1 MKKGLIALGLL
12 MASNATAQTCIPKP
26 DCADMGYTK
35 TSCSGAYLKCPF
47 DTSKMACLA
56 DENAGRLCLVGYIY
70 YSDGTCDSVVYS
82 TKTPIGVVVK
92 TNELVMSLNIK
103 NMYWASSYLDV
114 SGLTNYSSSTDAIT
128 DYNGK
133 TNTAKIVSAY
143 TSDTTSNNAAKYCN
157 SYSTA
162 GTSAGQW
169 YLPAAGELYGYIYAS
184 YTTLEATFGALGKS
198 LPSGHYWS
206 SSEYNTYNAWLV
218 GSSIGNVT
226 SGSKDSN
233 WSVSCCLLEISVGEE
248 SCSDTSCSVG
258 NIMYSDGTCCKEKLD
273 NKTAIGVVVKDN
285 ELVMSE
291 RSDTDMYWARSYV
304 YVSGVTNYTS
314 TTEALADYNG

>member
-1 MKKGLIALGLL
+1 MRKGLIALSLL
-12 MASNATAQTCIPKP
+12 MANNVYADTCIPKP

-92 TNELVMSLNIK
+92 TNELVMSLVTK
-103 NMYWASSYLDV
+103 SMTWASSYVDV
-114 SGLTNYSSSTDAIT
+114 SGLTNYSSSTDAKT

-169 YLPAAGELYGYIYAS
+169 YLPAAGEIYGYIYAS
-184 YTTLEATFGALGKS
+184 YVTLSATFGALGKS
-198 LPSGHYWS
+198 LPSGYYWS
-206 SSEYNTYNAWLV
+206 SSEYNNNFAWRVYANLGGV
-218 GSSIGNVT
+218 DYYGKANGY
-226 SGSKDSN
+226 
-233 WSVSCCLLEISVGEE
+233 SVSCLLEI
-248 SCSDTSCSVG
+248 
-258 NIMYSDGTCCKEKLD
+258 
-273 NKTAIGVVVKDN
+273 
-285 ELVMSE
+285 
-291 RSDTDMYWARSYV
+291 
-304 YVSGVTNYTS
+304 
-314 TTEALADYNG
+314 

>member
-1 MKKGLIALGLL
+1 MKKGLIALSLL
-12 MASNATAQTCIPKP
+12 VASNATAQTCIPKP

-92 TNELVMSLNIK
+92 TNELVMSLATK
-103 NMYWASSYLDV
+103 SMSWASSYVDV
-114 SGLTNYSSSTDAIT
+114 SGVTNYTGNTSVQT

-133 TNTAKIVSAY
+133 ANTLAIVSAY
-143 TSDTTSNNAAKYCN
+143 PSDTTSNNAAKYCN

-169 YLPAAGELYGYIYAS
+169 YLPA
-184 YTTLEATFGALGKS
+184 
-198 LPSGHYWS
+198 
-206 SSEYNTYNAWLV
+206 
-218 GSSIGNVT
+218 
-226 SGSKDSN
+226 
-233 WSVSCCLLEISVGEE
+233 VGEIYM
-248 SCSDTSCSVG
+248 D
-258 NIMYSDGTCCKEKLD
+258 IFML
-273 NKTAIGVVVKDN
+273 II
-285 ELVMSE
+285 EL
-291 RSDTDMYWARSYV
+291 
-304 YVSGVTNYTS
+304 
-314 TTEALADYNG
+314 

>member
-1 MKKGLIALGLL
+1 MKKGLIALSLL
-12 MASNATAQTCIPKP
+12 VASNATAQTCIPKP

-92 TNELVMSLNIK
+92 TNELVMSLATK
-103 NMYWASSYLDV
+103 SMSWASSYVDV
-114 SGLTNYSSSTDAIT
+114 SGVTNYTGNTSVQT

-133 TNTAKIVSAY
+133 ANTLAIVSAY
-143 TSDTTSNNAAKYCN
+143 PSDTTSNNAAKYCN

-169 YLPAAGELYGYIYAS
+169 YLPAAGEIYGYIYANNR
-184 YTTLEATFGALGKS
+184 TLETAFGLLG
-198 LPSGHYWS
+198 LGFPSTNLWS
-206 SSEYNTYNAWLV
+206 SSEYNSGYTWLV
-218 GSSIGNVT
+218 TTYSGFVT
-226 SGSKDSN
+226 NYLKYDTY
-233 WSVSCCLLEISVGEE
+233 SVSCLL
-248 SCSDTSCSVG
+248 
-258 NIMYSDGTCCKEKLD
+258 
-273 NKTAIGVVVKDN
+273 
-285 ELVMSE
+285 
-291 RSDTDMYWARSYV
+291 
-304 YVSGVTNYTS
+304 
-314 TTEALADYNG
+314 AL

>member
-1 MKKGLIALGLL
+1 MRKLLITLSLL
-12 MASNATAQTCIPKP
+12 MANNAYADTCIPKP

-92 TNELVMSLNIK
+92 TNELVMSLTTK
-103 NMYWASSYLDV
+103 SMTWASSYVDV
-114 SGLTNYSSSTDAIT
+114 SGVTNYTSDTDAKT

-133 TNTAKIVSAY
+133 ANTLAIVSTY

-169 YLPAAGELYGYIYAS
+169 YLPAAGEIYGYIYAS
-184 YTTLEATFGALGKS
+184 YQTLEATFSSLGLS
-198 LPSGHYWS
+198 FPRAYLWS
-206 SSEYNTYNAWLV
+206 SSEYGNYYAWTV
-218 GSSIGNVT
+218 YSYDGNVDWY
-226 SGSKDSN
+226 GKN
-233 WSVSCCLLEISVGEE
+233 NAYSVSCLL
-248 SCSDTSCSVG
+248 
-258 NIMYSDGTCCKEKLD
+258 
-273 NKTAIGVVVKDN
+273 
-285 ELVMSE
+285 
-291 RSDTDMYWARSYV
+291 
-304 YVSGVTNYTS
+304 
-314 TTEALADYNG
+314 AL

>member
-1 MKKGLIALGLL
+1 MKKGLIALSLL
-12 MASNATAQTCIPKP
+12 VASNATAQTCIPKP

-92 TNELVMSLNIK
+92 TNELVMSLATKSMTWGGYGTNI
-103 NMYWASSYLDV
+103 
-114 SGLTNYSSSTDAIT
+114 SGLTDYSSSSDAKT

-133 TNTAKIVSAY
+133 ANTAKIVAAH
-143 TSDTTSNNAAKYCN
+143 TSETTSSSAAKYCN

-169 YLPAAGELYGYIYAS
+169 YLPAAGEIYGYIYAS
-184 YTTLEATFGALGKS
+184 YVTLEATFGALGLS
-198 LPSGHYWS
+198 FPYAYLWS
-206 SSEYNTYNAWLV
+206 SSEESDYFAWGV
-218 GSSIGNVT
+218 FASYDDMSYYG
-226 SGSKDSN
+226 KDGTF
-233 WSVSCCLLEISVGEE
+233 SVSCLL
-248 SCSDTSCSVG
+248 
-258 NIMYSDGTCCKEKLD
+258 
-273 NKTAIGVVVKDN
+273 
-285 ELVMSE
+285 
-291 RSDTDMYWARSYV
+291 
-304 YVSGVTNYTS
+304 
-314 TTEALADYNG
+314 AL